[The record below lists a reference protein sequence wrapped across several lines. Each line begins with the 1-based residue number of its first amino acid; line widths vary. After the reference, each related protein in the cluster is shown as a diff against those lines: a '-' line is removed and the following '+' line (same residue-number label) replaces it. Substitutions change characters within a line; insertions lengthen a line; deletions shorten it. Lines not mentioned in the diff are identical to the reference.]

1 MAYQLD
7 RFNGTFLVNVDDG
20 SIETNST
27 DLRFVGKNYAGYGE
41 VQNENFL
48 HLLENFA
55 NTTPPPKVIS
65 GQIWYD
71 NANKK
76 LKFYDGTRFRVA
88 GGAEIGT
95 TAPSGLTI
103 GEFWW
108 DTSAK
113 QLYTWTGTDFVLIG
127 PEASPDLGSASAVSQ
142 VVKDITGGNH
152 TILKLIA
159 GGKTIGIINT
169 DEQFTLN
176 STLNPIE
183 DFSLIRK
190 GFNLVRTN
198 ASGVSS
204 DGFAYWGS
212 ASNSLR
218 LGGIEANQFV
228 QKGDVA
234 FDQEISFKDPGF
246 QLGDGNDLRVRV
258 ENNDEVVFENR
269 LGNDITF
276 RISLSPIDKR
286 NVGVFNSNGID
297 PGDNLVYD
305 LGRTTL
311 KWKTIYAGTVDA
323 NVIGNLTGNTVG
335 AHTGNLLAADSTV
348 MVNATTK
355 QIGYP
360 LANIVGELTGNVQ
373 GNVVGTAS
381 SASSINNIPPS
392 IAIPSPLTATIP
404 IRDATGNITANQFIG
419 TTDRSD
425 RLRINDAAVD
435 SDPNYRSAKTSAT
448 ANTVAARDSS
458 GNILAVLFDGT
469 ATAARYADLAE
480 KYLPDQEYEAGTVV
494 SIGGTAEIRASMIG
508 DRAIGVISTNPAVM
522 MNKDLEGGIYVALK
536 GRVPTKVIGTVRKG
550 DRLIATNNG
559 CAMQAEY
566 HHHVDVFAIA
576 LESSSDPQV
585 KFIEALVL

>member
-55 NTTPPPKVIS
+55 NTTPPPKVIN

-71 NANKK
+71 TANKK
-76 LKFYDGTRFRVA
+76 LKFYDGVRFRVA

-95 TAPSGLTI
+95 SAPSGLAI

-113 QLYTWTGTDFVLIG
+113 QLYTWTGVDFVLIG
-127 PEASPDLGSASAVSQ
+127 PESSPDLGSASAVSQ

-159 GGKTIGIINT
+159 GGKTIGIVNT

-176 STLNPIE
+176 STLSPIQ
-183 DFSLIRK
+183 DFSIIRK
-190 GFNLVRTN
+190 GFNLVKTN
-198 ASGVSS
+198 ASGISS
-204 DGFAYWGS
+204 DDFAYWGS

-218 LGGIEANQFV
+218 LGGITADQYV
-228 QKGDVA
+228 QKGDVT

-258 ENNDEVVFENR
+258 ENNDEVIFENR

-276 RISLSPIDKR
+276 RISVSPLDRR
-286 NVGVFNSNGID
+286 NVGVFTSTGID
-297 PGDNLVYD
+297 PGDDLVYD
-305 LGRTTL
+305 LGRTGV
-311 KWKTIYAGTVDA
+311 KWRSVYAGTV
-323 NVIGNLTGNTVG
+323 NSNLIGNVTGNITG
-335 AHTGNLLAADSTV
+335 AHTGNLLASDSTV
-348 MVNATTK
+348 MVNAATK

-392 IAIPSPLTATIP
+392 IAVPVPLTSSIP
-404 IRDATGNITANQFIG
+404 IRDSSGNITANQFIG
-419 TTDRSD
+419 TTDKSNRLKIDDVASD
-425 RLRINDAAVD
+425 T
-435 SDPNYRSAKTSAT
+435 DPNYRSAKTIAA

-458 GNILAVLFDGT
+458 GNLLAVLFDGT

-480 KYLPDQEYEAGTVV
+480 KYLADREYDVGTVV
-494 SIGGTAEIRASMIG
+494 IVGGEKEVTACEAG
-508 DRAIGVISTNPAVM
+508 ERAIGVVSANPAFM
-522 MNKDLEGGIYVALK
+522 MNKDLEGGTYIALK
-536 GRVPTKVIGTVRKG
+536 GRVPVKVWGSIQKGQKLMAWNGGYAVGTHSQT
-550 DRLIATNNG
+550 D
-559 CAMQAEY
+559 
-566 HHHVDVFAIA
+566 DFFAIS
-576 LESSSDPQV
+576 LESSNNHDV
-585 KFIEALVL
+585 KLVEALVL

>member
-48 HLLENFA
+48 HLLENFS

-65 GQIWYD
+65 GQVWYD
-71 NANKK
+71 SANKK
-76 LKFYDGTRFRVA
+76 LKFYDGTKFRVA

-95 TAPSGLTI
+95 SAPAGLGI

-113 QLYTWTGTDFVLIG
+113 QLYTWTGVDFVLIG
-127 PEASPDLGSASAVSQ
+127 PEASPDLGSASAISQ
-142 VVKDITGGNH
+142 VVKDVTGGNH

-159 GGKTIGIINT
+159 GGKTIGIVNV

-183 DFSLIRK
+183 DFSIIRK
-190 GFNLVRTN
+190 GFNLVKTN
-198 ASGVSS
+198 SSGVST
-204 DGFAYWGS
+204 DDFAYWGS

-218 LGGIEANQFV
+218 LGGVEASQFV
-228 QKGDVA
+228 QKSNVV
-234 FDQEISFKDPGF
+234 FDQELLFKDPGF

-276 RISLSPIDKR
+276 RISVSPLDRR
-286 NVGVFNSNGID
+286 NVGVFTSTGFD
-297 PGDNLVYD
+297 PGDSLVYD
-305 LGRTTL
+305 LGKTTL
-311 KWKTIYAGTVDA
+311 KWRNIYAGTTNSDV
-323 NVIGNLTGNTVG
+323 VGNLTGSTTG
-335 AHTGNLLAADSTV
+335 SHTGNVLANDSTV
-348 MVNATTK
+348 MINAATK

-392 IAIPSPLTATIP
+392 VFVPSPLTASIP
-404 IRDATGNITANQFIG
+404 IRDSSGNITANQFIG
-419 TTDRSD
+419 TSDKSD
-425 RLRINDAAVD
+425 RLKIDD
-435 SDPNYRSAKTSAT
+435 SATDTDPNYRSAKTLGV
-448 ANTVAARDSS
+448 ANSVAARDGS
-458 GNILAVLFDGT
+458 GNLLAVLFDGT

-480 KYLPDQEYEAGTVV
+480 KYLPDENYEIGTVV
-494 SIGGTAEIRASMIG
+494 KIGGEQEITAAQFG
-508 DRAIGVISTNPAVM
+508 DRAIGVISENPAFM
-522 MNKDLEGGIYVALK
+522 MNKDLDGGVYVALK
-536 GRVPTKVIGTVRKG
+536 GRVPVKVVGSIKKG
-550 DRLIATNNG
+550 DRLIASDNG
-559 CAMQAEY
+559 YAIKATIHQ
-566 HHHVDVFAIA
+566 HSDVFAIA
-576 LESSSDPQV
+576 IESSDNVLV
-585 KFIEALVL
+585 KNIEALIL

>member
-48 HLLENFA
+48 HLLENFS

-88 GGAEIGT
+88 GGAEVGT
-95 TAPSGLTI
+95 AAPSGLAI

-113 QLYTWTGTDFVLIG
+113 QLYTWTGVDFVLIG

-159 GGKTIGIINT
+159 GGKAIGIVNL
-169 DEQFTLN
+169 DDQFTLN

-183 DFSLIRK
+183 DFSIIRK
-190 GFNLVRTN
+190 GFNLVKTN
-198 ASGVSS
+198 SSGVSS
-204 DGFAYWGS
+204 DDFAYWGS
-212 ASNSLR
+212 ASNALR
-218 LGGIEANQFV
+218 LGGIEANEFV
-228 QKGDVA
+228 QKGDVT
-234 FDQEISFKDPGF
+234 FDQEILFKDPGF

-276 RISLSPIDKR
+276 RISVSPLDRR
-286 NVGVFNSNGID
+286 NVGVFTSNGID
-297 PGDNLVYD
+297 PGDDLVYD
-305 LGRTTL
+305 LGRTGV
-311 KWKTIYAGTVDA
+311 KWKTIYAGTVNSNLVG
-323 NVIGNLTGNTVG
+323 NVTGNITGV
-335 AHTGNLLAADSTV
+335 HTGNLLANDSTV
-348 MVNATTK
+348 MVNASTK

-381 SASSINNIPPS
+381 SASSLNNIPPS
-392 IAIPSPLTATIP
+392 VSVPVPLVSSIP
-404 IRDATGNITANQFIG
+404 IRDASGNIIANQFVG
-419 TTDRSD
+419 TADRAD
-425 RLRINDAAVD
+425 RLKIDNAASD
-435 SDPNYRSAKTSAT
+435 TDPNYRSAKTTAV
-448 ANTVAARDSS
+448 ANTIAARDGS
-458 GNILAVLFDGT
+458 GNLLAVLFDGT

-480 KYLPDQEYEAGTVV
+480 KYLPDSEYDVGTVV
-494 SIGGTAEIRASMIG
+494 AVGGEKEITACVDG
-508 DRAIGVISTNPAVM
+508 DRAIGVISANPAFM
-522 MNKDLEGGIYVALK
+522 MNKDLEGGVYVALK
-536 GRVPTKVIGTVRKG
+536 GRVPVKVIGPIKKG
-550 DRLIATNNG
+550 QRLIASNDG
-559 CAMQAEY
+559 CAIADTSY
-566 HHHVDVFAIA
+566 GSSLTFAVS
-576 LESSSDPQV
+576 LETNDNDGLKV
-585 KFIEALVL
+585 IEALVL

>member
-95 TAPSGLTI
+95 TAPSGLAI

-113 QLYTWTGTDFVLIG
+113 QLYTWTGVDFVLIG
-127 PEASPDLGSASAVSQ
+127 PEASPDLGSASAISQ

-228 QKGDVA
+228 QKGDVT

-258 ENNDEVVFENR
+258 ENNDEVIFENR

-276 RISLSPIDKR
+276 RISLSPVDKR

-311 KWKTIYAGTVDA
+311 KWKSIYAGTVNA
-323 NVIGNLTGNTVG
+323 NVIGNLTGDTAG

-381 SASSINNIPPS
+381 SASSLNNIPPS
-392 IAIPSPLTATIP
+392 INIPSPLTATIP
-404 IRDATGNITANQFIG
+404 IRDSAGNIAANQFIG

-435 SDPNYRSAKTSAT
+435 TDPNYRSAKTSAT
-448 ANTVAARDSS
+448 ANTVAARDNS
-458 GNILAVLFDGT
+458 GNLLAVLFDGT

-522 MNKDLEGGIYVALK
+522 MNKDLEGGQYVALK
-536 GRVPTKVIGTVRKG
+536 GRVPTKVIGPVRKG
-550 DRLIATNNG
+550 DRLMATNNG
-559 CAMQAEY
+559 CAMQADPQHY
-566 HHHVDVFAIA
+566 MDVFAVA
-576 LESSSDPQV
+576 LESNSDPEV

>member
-20 SIETNST
+20 SIETNAT

-48 HLLENFA
+48 HILENFA

-71 NANKK
+71 TANKK

-95 TAPSGLTI
+95 SAPSGLAI

-113 QLYTWTGTDFVLIG
+113 QLYTWTGVDFVLIG
-127 PEASPDLGSASAVSQ
+127 PESSPDLGSASAVSQ

-159 GGKTIGIINT
+159 GGKTIGIVNT

-183 DFSLIRK
+183 DFSIIRK
-190 GFNLVRTN
+190 GFNLVKTN

-204 DGFAYWGS
+204 DDFAYWGS

-218 LGGIEANQFV
+218 LGGIAANQYV
-228 QKGDVA
+228 QKGDVT

-246 QLGDGNDLRVRV
+246 QLGDGNDLRIRV
-258 ENNDEVVFENR
+258 ENNDEVIFENR

-276 RISLSPIDKR
+276 RISVSPLDRR
-286 NVGVFNSNGID
+286 NVGVFTSTGID
-297 PGDNLVYD
+297 PGDDLVYD
-305 LGRTTL
+305 LGRTGV
-311 KWKTIYAGTVDA
+311 KWRSVYAGTVNA
-323 NVIGNLTGNTVG
+323 NLVGNVTGNITG
-335 AHTGNLLAADSTV
+335 AHTGNLIASDFTV
-348 MVNATTK
+348 MVNAATK

-381 SASSINNIPPS
+381 SASSLNNIPPS
-392 IAIPSPLTATIP
+392 ISIPVPLTSSIP
-404 IRDATGNITANQFIG
+404 VRDSSGNITANQFIG
-419 TTDRSD
+419 TTDKSN
-425 RLRINDAAVD
+425 RLKIDDAASD
-435 SDPNYRSAKTSAT
+435 TDPNYRSAKTSAV

-458 GNILAVLFDGT
+458 GNLLAVLFDGT

-480 KYLPDQEYEAGTVV
+480 KYLPDAEYEVGTVV
-494 SIGGTAEIRASMIG
+494 AIGGEREITAAG
-508 DRAIGVISTNPAVM
+508 TGHRAIGVISENPAFM
-522 MNKDLEGGIYVALK
+522 MNKELEGGVYVALK
-536 GRVPTKVIGTVRKG
+536 GRVPVKVIGKVLKG
-550 DRLIATNNG
+550 QRLVSVDTGVASADDTNIG
-559 CAMQAEY
+559 
-566 HHHVDVFAIA
+566 DVFAIA
-576 LESSSDPQV
+576 LESSDDSGL
-585 KFIEALVL
+585 KIIEALVL

>member
-55 NTTPPPKVIS
+55 NTTPPPKVIN

-71 NANKK
+71 TANKK

-95 TAPSGLTI
+95 SAPSGLAI

-113 QLYTWTGTDFVLIG
+113 QLYTWTGVDFVLIG
-127 PEASPDLGSASAVSQ
+127 PESSPDLGSASAVSQ

-159 GGKTIGIINT
+159 GGKTIGIVNT

-183 DFSLIRK
+183 DFSIIRK
-190 GFNLVRTN
+190 GFNLVKTN

-204 DGFAYWGS
+204 DDFAYWGS

-218 LGGIEANQFV
+218 LGGITADQYV
-228 QKGDVA
+228 QKGDVT
-234 FDQEISFKDPGF
+234 FDQEISFRDPGF
-246 QLGDGNDLRVRV
+246 QLGDGNDLRIRV
-258 ENNDEVVFENR
+258 ENNDEVIFENR

-276 RISLSPIDKR
+276 RISVSPLDRR
-286 NVGVFNSNGID
+286 NVGVFTSTGID
-297 PGDNLVYD
+297 PGDDLVYD
-305 LGRTTL
+305 LGRTGV
-311 KWKTIYAGTVDA
+311 KWRNVYAGTVNA
-323 NVIGNLTGNTVG
+323 NLVGNVTGNTTG
-335 AHTGNLLAADSTV
+335 TLTGNLLANDSTV
-348 MVNATTK
+348 MVNAATK

-392 IAIPSPLTATIP
+392 IAVPVPLTPSIP
-404 IRDATGNITANQFIG
+404 VRDSSGNITTNQFIG
-419 TTDRSD
+419 IADKAD
-425 RLRINDAAVD
+425 RLKIDDAASD
-435 SDPNYRSAKTSAT
+435 TDPNYRSAKTLAA

-458 GNILAVLFDGT
+458 GNLLAVLFDGT

-480 KYLPDQEYEAGTVV
+480 KYLPDAEYEVGTVV
-494 SIGGTAEIRASMIG
+494 AIGGEKEVTACTAGE
-508 DRAIGVISTNPAVM
+508 RAIGVVSANPAFM
-522 MNKDLEGGIYVALK
+522 MNKDLEGGTYIALK
-536 GRVPTKVIGTVRKG
+536 GRVPVKVWGPIQKG
-550 DRLIATNNG
+550 QRLMAWNGG
-559 CAMQAEY
+559 CAVGTHSQT
-566 HHHVDVFAIA
+566 DDFFAIS
-576 LESSSDPQV
+576 LESSDNHDV
-585 KFIEALVL
+585 KLVEAVVL